1 MKSAEE
7 WAREIGRPASCIAKC
22 NRGCDD
28 FCRDPAALA
37 RAIQSDARESALRE
51 AAKMV
56 DGVINS
62 ESQDLFDGGWTAVEL
77 VESAHKKIL
86 SLIPKGP

>member
-51 AAKMV
+51 AAAMV
-56 DGVINS
+56 SHWGEEQLS
-62 ESQDLFDGGWTAVEL
+62 EQ
-77 VESAHKKIL
+77 IL